1 METNAATVGGVS
13 TGGVLASNVGW
24 KRMSQDF
31 EKLKWLCF
39 PVVMQRTGM
48 VISEVENLVRVKW
61 GSALRAA
68 SGTVTWRM
76 MQWHRLLGLEVL
88 CLLLVQDRSQ

>member
-1 METNAATVGGVS
+1 
-13 TGGVLASNVGW
+13 
-24 KRMSQDF
+24 
-31 EKLKWLCF
+31 
-39 PVVMQRTGM
+39 M